1 MARSTA
7 CFNRSARGTTGR
19 SLNHEKDR
27 SAKTAMSAL
36 MPNQPEGKD
45 AGKLASS
52 RLRLMEGQ
60 IFAGRY
66 LIKERI
72 SRGTLS
78 AVYKAE
84 RIGDGLIVAL
94 KVLLP
99 KLVVDERAAGLL
111 RHESAANA
119 RLTEAGPEDGKE
131 GAPNTVQ
138 HPSLVCIL
146 DSGFDEPSKLPF
158 IVMEYVD
165 GLTLAAKLEKSVR
178 LEERQAL
185 NITAKIAM
193 ALAHAHARGIIH
205 GDLNPGNII
214 LLPTGA
220 EDCQLKVIDF
230 GIAHIENKDDAKGN
244 LPEVFGSP
252 HYMSPEQCLGQ
263 NLDARS
269 DVYSLGC
276 LLYHMV
282 TGFMPYGNNPLSP
295 PLSPQA
301 IIMKQLANKLPDWRA
316 MQVSETVNTILKGC
330 LQKRPESRYPSM
342 EALLEEL
349 NRLSP
354 QLALPQTTGLEKAQD
369 RPGKAQRSTTIRVQI
384 TLIAVAVSVLLLII
398 IFLSQAG
405 PR

>member
-1 MARSTA
+1 
-7 CFNRSARGTTGR
+7 
-19 SLNHEKDR
+19 
-27 SAKTAMSAL
+27 

-72 SRGTLS
+72 SRGSIS

-84 RIGDGLIVAL
+84 KLPDGRLVAL

-99 KLVVDERAAGLL
+99 KLVVDERAACLL
-111 RHESAANA
+111 RHENAANA
-119 RLTEAGPEDGKE
+119 RLTEATPEDEKD
-131 GAPNTVQ
+131 GAPAAVQ
-138 HPSLVCIL
+138 HPALVCIL

-220 EDCQLKVIDF
+220 DDCQLKVIDF
-230 GIAHIENKDDAKGN
+230 GIAHIENKDDAKGD

-263 NLDARS
+263 KLDGRS

-301 IIMKQLANKLPDWRA
+301 IIMKQLANKLPDWRG
-316 MQVSETVNTILKGC
+316 MQLSEAVITILKGC

-342 EALLEEL
+342 AALLEEL

-354 QLALPQTTGLEKAQD
+354 QLALQQEAFLPHASGGSDKARQ
-369 RPGKAQRSTTIRVQI
+369 GSAFNTK
-384 TLIAVAVSVLLLII
+384 VARLAFSLLII
-398 IFLSQAG
+398 LLLVYLLSQLSQLSPLGQLSQTG